1 MFMFDVLTANGANTG
16 NARCNTPTYKLPN
29 ITNSFFPKNVKQDFL
44 VEIRLHVKHY
54 ESCDVLC
61 TF

>member
-1 MFMFDVLTANGANTG
+1 MV
-16 NARCNTPTYKLPN
+16 PTLATRDATLQPTNYQN